1 MASYR
6 QSGKANGS
14 EARPSRR
21 ADDVSLREFI
31 DESREYRKLMTEM
44 QEAQNKKIDATARV
58 QEEQAAQLRCLAKS
72 FKKYEPFLEAAVD
85 ESDWWKKTM
94 LEAKRKGVITILGV
108 FTVAALGGFWLGIH
122 KYWNKLFP
130 WL

>member
-31 DESREYRKLMTEM
+31 NESREYRKLMTEM
-44 QEAQNKKIDATARV
+44 LDAQNAKIDATAKV
-58 QEEQAAQLRCLAKS
+58 QEEQAAQLRCLAGS
-72 FKKYEPFLEAAVD
+72 FKKYEPFLKSSVE
-85 ESDWWKKTM
+85 ESAWWKSTM
-94 LEAKRKGVITILGV
+94 LEAKRKGVITLLGV
-108 FTVAALGGFWLGIH
+108 FTVAALGGFWLGIQ
-122 KYWNKLFP
+122 KYWGKLFP